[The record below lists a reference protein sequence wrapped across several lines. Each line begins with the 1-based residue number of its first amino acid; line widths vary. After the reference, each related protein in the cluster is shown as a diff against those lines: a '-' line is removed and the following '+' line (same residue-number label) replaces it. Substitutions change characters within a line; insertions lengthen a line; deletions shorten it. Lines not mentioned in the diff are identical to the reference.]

1 MLKRLV
7 LALMALVFVFTTIG
21 IGFAGENGNAR
32 KGKYTYKNVYKSC
45 NKRGEIDS
53 PKPLLG
59 PDSKTQ
65 AQWKRTFEKKDFD
78 QFKCSEEWSKLSE
91 KDLNDI
97 YTYLH
102 DHAADSP
109 SPAKCK

>member
-1 MLKRLV
+1 MGKRIF
-7 LALMALVFVFTTIG
+7 LAFVALIFVFTTAG
-21 IGFAGENGNAR
+21 IGLAGDKGNAR

-45 NKRGEIDS
+45 NKRGEVDS
-53 PKPLLG
+53 PRPILS

-65 AQWKRTFEKKDFD
+65 AQWTRVFEKKDFEE
-78 QFKCSEEWSKLSE
+78 FKCSEEWSKLSDQ
-91 KDLNDI
+91 DLNDI
-97 YTYLH
+97 YMYLH